1 MVPLLESELVQPG
14 YCLTTHDFLLAV
26 ATFARYP
33 VAGLPGAAVLLG
45 RPAIGDRLAAVIAA
59 GGLAALIRFGIGNA
73 VLVGIAGFPL
83 LYPAW
88 TLAR

>member
-1 MVPLLESELVQPG
+1 M
-14 YCLTTHDFLLAV
+14 
-26 ATFARYP
+26 
-33 VAGLPGAAVLLG
+33 LLG

-59 GGLAALIRFGIGNA
+59 GGLAALIRFEIGNA
-73 VLVGIAGFPL
+73 VLVGIAAAIGLAGFPL